1 MLLTLGPLLRSR
13 YGLAINVGPICR
25 AHHRNTQSDKF
36 FLSNALAD
44 RLGDGRRRRRRERQA
59 TGAAAGLFKIFGSS
73 VRLTIGCSHPPPTSP
88 FGHRLEESG
97 EGVAGD
103 AVLASNGD
111 LGHPSMIYMVSESSL
126 MLQFF
131 PCPVST
137 HVKFALDFGYVRLQL
152 LLFGIFSN
160 EQTK

>member
-1 MLLTLGPLLRSR
+1 M
-13 YGLAINVGPICR
+13 
-25 AHHRNTQSDKF
+25 
-36 FLSNALAD
+36 
-44 RLGDGRRRRRRERQA
+44 
-59 TGAAAGLFKIFGSS
+59 IFGSS
-73 VRLTIGCSHPPPTSP
+73 VRLTIGCSQPPPASP
-88 FGHRLEESG
+88 FLHRPEESS

-137 HVKFALDFGYVRLQL
+137 HVKFALDFGSVRLQL
-152 LLFGIFSN
+152 AIWDFL
-160 EQTK
+160 